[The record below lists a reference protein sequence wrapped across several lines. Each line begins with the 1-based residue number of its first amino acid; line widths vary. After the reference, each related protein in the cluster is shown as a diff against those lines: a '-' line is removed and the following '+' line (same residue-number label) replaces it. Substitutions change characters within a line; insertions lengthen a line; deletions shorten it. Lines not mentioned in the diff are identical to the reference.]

1 MCISTCAHVTRTR
14 HLNFAQDLASI
25 IAVACV
31 RGDRC
36 CAARRQRRSARALA
50 HHGSWWKSGA
60 RVRCCI
66 CATHEGRHQG
76 SIGAQAPAPAASSLA
91 FFPLCDTAHAQFHM
105 PKCCRQRTSL
115 HTRHAWVGMRA
126 SHRRLSLVPPRPAAC
141 QLGQSPATPTLS
153 VRIDQFPLTPDHVT
167 GKQIHEQEN
176 STAVC
181 DHGTL
186 LLFEAK
192 TFPTYCELRKGQLDI
207 REFLSRLGKIWCL
220 GSRHDPR
227 TLTTAEHRGN
237 ARHRHG
243 SGLEGVY

>member
-1 MCISTCAHVTRTR
+1 MTCMCISTCAHVTRTR

-31 RGDRC
+31 RRDRC

-153 VRIDQFPLTPDHVT
+153 VRISSLPRHRQTDPRTRKQHGRLRSRNVT
-167 GKQIHEQEN
+167 
-176 STAVC
+176 
-181 DHGTL
+181 TL
-186 LLFEAK
+186 RSQNLPK
-192 TFPTYCELRKGQLDI
+192 YCELRKG
-207 REFLSRLGKIWCL
+207 
-220 GSRHDPR
+220 
-227 TLTTAEHRGN
+227 T
-237 ARHRHG
+237 HG
-243 SGLEGVY
+243 R